1 MGAALAGGSVAAHP
15 TRRVMLAAAAILPLA
30 AVSGCGRV
38 DVLAAPPP
46 PAPDVTVL
54 REAIAAEQLL
64 ITWYTAVLR
73 DARNAGGSPAALTA
87 VLEPLLAEHRAHLSQ
102 LKSRLVVPAGSAAS
116 PSPTRRAATPTVP
129 GAGSAGV
136 AFLRDAEQAAAAAML
151 DRLRSAPGSL
161 AQLYA
166 SISASEA
173 THVPV
178 LDAAAARTTSQVTG

>member
-1 MGAALAGGSVAAHP
+1 VAAHP

-30 AVSGCGRV
+30 AVSGCDGV
-38 DVLAAPPP
+38 DVLDAPPS

-64 ITWYTAVLR
+64 ITWYAAVLR
-73 DARNAGGSPAALTA
+73 DAGDAGGGSPAALTT
-87 VLEPLLAEHRAHLSQ
+87 VLQPLLAEHHAHLAQ
-102 LKSRLVVPAGSAAS
+102 LRSRLVVPAGSAPS
-116 PSPTRRAATPTVP
+116 PSPARQAAPPAGP

-136 AFLRDAEQAAAAAML
+136 TFLRDAEQAAAAAML
-151 DRLRSAPGSL
+151 GRTRNTPGSL
-161 AQLYA
+161 AQLFA

-178 LDAAAARTTSQVTG
+178 LDAAAAGTTSRVTG

>member
-1 MGAALAGGSVAAHP
+1 VAAHP
-15 TRRVMLAAAAILPLA
+15 TRRVMLAAAATLPLA
-30 AVSGCGRV
+30 AVSGCGGV
-38 DVLAAPPP
+38 DVLAAPPS

-73 DARNAGGSPAALTA
+73 DARNAGGTPAGGSPAALTA

-102 LKSRLVVPAGSAAS
+102 LRSRLVVPAGSAAS
-116 PSPTRRAATPTVP
+116 PSPTPRAATPAVP
-129 GAGSAGV
+129 GASSAGV
-136 AFLRDAEQAAAAAML
+136 AFLRAAEQAAAAAML

-161 AQLYA
+161 AQLFA

-178 LDAAAARTTSQVTG
+178 LDAAAASTTSRVTG

>member
-1 MGAALAGGSVAAHP
+1 VAAHP
-15 TRRVMLAAAAILPLA
+15 TRRVMLAAAAMLPLA
-30 AVSGCGRV
+30 AVSGCHGV
-38 DVLAAPPP
+38 GVLGAPPP

-73 DARNAGGSPAALTA
+73 DARDAGRTPAAALTA

-102 LKSRLVVPAGSAAS
+102 LRSRLVIPAGSAAS
-116 PSPTRRAATPTVP
+116 RSPARRAAPAAVP

-136 AFLRDAEQAAAAAML
+136 AFLRTAEQAAAAAML
-151 DRLRSAPGSL
+151 GRLRSAPGSL
-161 AQLYA
+161 AQLFA

-178 LDAAAARTTSQVTG
+178 LDAAAAGLTGRVTG

>member
-1 MGAALAGGSVAAHP
+1 VAAHT
-15 TRRVMLAAAAILPLA
+15 TRRVMLAAAAMLPLA
-30 AVSGCGRV
+30 AASGCDGV
-38 DVLAAPPP
+38 DVLAAPPS

-64 ITWYTAVLR
+64 ISRYTVVLR
-73 DARNAGGSPAALTA
+73 DARNADGTPAGASPDALTT
-87 VLEPLLAEHRAHLSQ
+87 VLEPLLAEHRAHLAQ
-102 LKSRLVVPAGSAAS
+102 LRSRLLVPAGSAAS
-116 PSPTRRAATPTVP
+116 PPRSRRAAAAPAVP

-136 AFLRDAEQAAAAAML
+136 AFLRAAEQAAATAML

-161 AQLYA
+161 AQLFA

-178 LDAAAARTTSQVTG
+178 LDAAAAEATGRAAG

>member
-1 MGAALAGGSVAAHP
+1 
-15 TRRVMLAAAAILPLA
+15 MLAAAAILPLA
-30 AVSGCGRV
+30 AVSGCDGV
-38 DVLAAPPP
+38 DVLDAPPS
-46 PAPDVTVL
+46 PAPDVTML

-73 DARNAGGSPAALTA
+73 DARNAGGSPAGLTA
-87 VLEPLLAEHRAHLSQ
+87 VLEPMLAEHREHLSQ
-102 LKSRLVVPAGSAAS
+102 LKSRLVIPAGGAAS
-116 PSPTRRAATPTVP
+116 PSPTRRAAAPAGP

-136 AFLRDAEQAAAAAML
+136 AFLRNAEQTAAAAML
-151 DRLRSAPGSL
+151 DRLRNAPGSL

-178 LDAAAARTTSQVTG
+178 LDAAAAGRQVTG

>member
-1 MGAALAGGSVAAHP
+1 VAADP
-15 TRRVMLAAAAILPLA
+15 TRRVMLAAAAMLPLA
-30 AVSGCGRV
+30 AVSGCDGV
-38 DVLAAPPP
+38 DVLAAPPS

-73 DARNAGGSPAALTA
+73 DARKAGGTPAGGSPTTLTG
-87 VLEPLLAEHRAHLSQ
+87 VLEPLLAEHRAHLAQ
-102 LKSRLVVPAGSAAS
+102 LRSRLVVPAGSAAS
-116 PSPTRRAATPTVP
+116 PSPSRRAAPPAVP

-136 AFLRDAEQAAAAAML
+136 AFLRAAEQTAAAAML
-151 DRLRSAPGSL
+151 DRLRTAPGSL
-161 AQLYA
+161 AQLFA

-178 LDAAAARTTSQVTG
+178 LDAAAADTTSRVTR

>member
-1 MGAALAGGSVAAHP
+1 VAAHP
-15 TRRVMLAAAAILPLA
+15 TRRVVLAAAAMLPLA
-30 AVSGCGRV
+30 AVSGCDGV
-38 DVLAAPPP
+38 DVLDAPPS

-64 ITWYTAVLR
+64 ITWYTAVLH
-73 DARNAGGSPAALTA
+73 DAGDAGGSPTALTA
-87 VLEPLLAEHRAHLSQ
+87 VLMPLLAEHHAHVAQ
-102 LKSRLVVPAGSAAS
+102 LRSRLVVPAGSAAS
-116 PSPTRRAATPTVP
+116 PSPTRRAATPAGP
-129 GAGSAGV
+129 GVGSAGV

-151 DRLRSAPGSL
+151 DRLRNAPGSL

-178 LDAAAARTTSQVTG
+178 LDAAAAGTTSRVTG

>member
-1 MGAALAGGSVAAHP
+1 VAAHP
-15 TRRVMLAAAAILPLA
+15 TRRVMLAAAAMLPLA
-30 AVSGCGRV
+30 AVSSCDGV

-46 PAPDVTVL
+46 PAPEVTVL
-54 REAIAAEQLL
+54 REAIAGEQLL
-64 ITWYTAVLR
+64 VTWYSAVLR
-73 DARNAGGSPAALTA
+73 DARNAGGSPAGLTA
-87 VLEPLLAEHRAHLSQ
+87 VLEPLLAQHRAHLSQ

-178 LDAAAARTTSQVTG
+178 LDAAVASTTSQVTG

>member
-1 MGAALAGGSVAAHP
+1 MAAHP
-15 TRRVMLAAAAILPLA
+15 TRRVMLAAAAMLPLA
-30 AVSGCGRV
+30 AVSGCDGV
-38 DVLAAPPP
+38 DVRDAPPS

-64 ITWYTAVLR
+64 ITWYGAVLR
-73 DARNAGGSPAALTA
+73 DARNAGPLTA
-87 VLEPLLAEHRAHLSQ
+87 VLEPLLAEHRAHLAQ
-102 LKSRLVVPAGSAAS
+102 LRSRLVVPAGSAAS
-116 PSPTRRAATPTVP
+116 PSPTRRAATPAGP

-136 AFLRDAEQAAAAAML
+136 VFLRDAEQAAAAAML

-178 LDAAAARTTSQVTG
+178 LDAAAAGTTSRVTG